1 MFPGILPPGWRRPGD
16 EAFMPFRERACG
28 SKYFSREEM
37 PMQANKN
44 NWRQQGGRFAV
55 VDELAPIRFLSREE
69 FELLKQRNPNL
80 MEMKAGDIIYL
91 TEIPQER

>member
-1 MFPGILPPGWRRPGD
+1 MRAL
-16 EAFMPFRERACG
+16 MPCRAAAPSDKC
-28 SKYFSREEM
+28 FSREEM
-37 PMQANKN
+37 PVQVNKN
-44 NWRQQGGRFAV
+44 NWQQQEGRFAV

-91 TEIPQER
+91 TEIPQEK